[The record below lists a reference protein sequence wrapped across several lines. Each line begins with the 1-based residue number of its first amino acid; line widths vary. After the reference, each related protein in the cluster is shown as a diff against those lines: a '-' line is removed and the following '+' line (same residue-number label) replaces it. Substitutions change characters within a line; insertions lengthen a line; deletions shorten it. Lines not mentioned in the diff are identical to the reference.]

1 MRRREFIGFLGGAA
15 VVWPL
20 AARAQQTGKVYRVG
34 LIITTSPVS
43 EMAGPDPINPPV
55 RGFVHGLRDLGYVE
69 GQNLVLERRSAEGK
83 FERFGEI
90 VAELVGRRTDV
101 IATPGIVAKEAKR
114 VTTAVPIV
122 MTGSV
127 DPVRAGIVTSLARP
141 GGTSQA

>member
-43 EMAGPDPINPPV
+43 EMAGPDPINPAV
-55 RGFVHGLRDLGYVE
+55 RGFVHALRDLGYVE

-101 IATPGIVAKEAKR
+101 IATLGVVAKEAKR

-122 MTGSV
+122 MVGSV